1 MIQNKHSLDGG
12 RYLNA
17 ISNKTQICL
26 KNKQSPEGG
35 DVERKVAKHL
45 LF

>member
-1 MIQNKHSLDGG
+1 MIQNKHLLEGG

-26 KNKQSPEGG
+26 KNKQSPKGA
-35 DVERKVAKHL
+35 DVERKVGKHL